1 MTRLRFILRS
11 LRFHARSHVGA
22 FLGAAVGAAVL
33 VGALVVGDSV
43 RGSLRDL
50 ALLRLGKTQLAM
62 ATGDRLFTSFL
73 GFTLQQALPQVGLGR
88 PGAPLVA
95 TALQLPA
102 VAVNADDSA
111 RANQAQVLG
120 VDGRFWQFAL
130 KPPPLG
136 NLPPETAVLSEALA
150 RQLRAQAG
158 DTVVLRVQKPQALSA
173 DAPLAPVE
181 DSSVALRVRVQ
192 RVVTDAELSRFSLQ
206 ANQVAPLNAF
216 VSLPWLQA
224 RAGATNR
231 ANLMLV
237 AEPPPPA
244 MPQGVVAGSRIVFSG
259 TQLPDLSRL
268 VQLVLTQRW
277 QLADAQLEWRG
288 LVPAGALEL
297 RSDRVFLDPA
307 VGAAV
312 FGGAGVTNPIAAR
325 LPREVTGVSA
335 TGVLTYF
342 VNELRCGDRATPYSM
357 VTATGAPLVPPDMA
371 DDEILINQWLAEDL
385 AAKPGDELTLKYF
398 VVGNLRQLEE
408 RSASFRVRA
417 VLPMN
422 TRGLDPQ
429 LMPDFPGLAGAENC
443 RDWDTGLPIDNRRIR
458 PQDEDYWRTF
468 RGTPKAVITL
478 QAGQRLWQNRW
489 GNLTAI
495 RFQLP
500 SAVTVNAATVTR
512 MLPGYQSAISG
523 MLTRALDPAAFG
535 LRFQPVRAQA
545 LAASSQSQDFGQLF
559 LGFSF
564 FLIAAALLLLA
575 VLFQF
580 SVEQRATELGT
591 LLALG
596 FRPRQAGGLLLLES
610 GLIALAGC
618 VLGAWGGT
626 RYAKAILHGLST
638 VWSQAVGGAA
648 LSYHAEPATL
658 ATGIAS
664 AALVSWLTL
673 WLALRRHLR
682 VPARQLLAE
691 GAAETAEW
699 AAGGRHGRRAK
710 WVALVCVVS
719 ALAMAGGALAR
730 QDTADAELFF
740 SAGALLLIGGLAG
753 ASAWL
758 RRLAGSE
765 SAAKMSLRGL
775 GIRGVTRRR
784 RRSLAVVGLLACGS
798 FLVASIGVFRLD
810 AVRGADRRDS
820 GTGGFALIGSATQ
833 PVIQDLNSAA
843 GRDAY
848 GLNTNTLAG
857 VSVVPFRVRDG
868 DEASCLNLNRAQAP
882 RLLGVKPELLADRG
896 AFTFASLAKGLSRT
910 QPWLRLQ
917 DAGAPDEVPAVG
929 DAASI
934 TYALGKKVG
943 DTLDYTDEHGRTF
956 KLRLVG
962 ALANSILQGSLV
974 IDEAE
979 FVRRFPSTVGYRYFL
994 VDVPPGKTDAV
1005 AAELTRGLRDLGLE
1019 LTPAAQRLAA
1029 FNAVQNTY
1037 LGTFQVLGGLGLL
1050 LGSVGLGV
1058 VVLRNVLERRG
1069 ELALLLAVGFRRRAL
1084 RTLVLS
1090 EHVALLLAGLGVGV
1104 VAALVA
1110 VLPTVL
1116 GGQGD
1121 LPYRSLG
1128 LTLLA
1133 ILLNGAAWAWL
1144 AGEIALRGRLLPALR
1159 ND

>member
-1 MTRLRFILRS
+1 MTRFRFILRG

-73 GFTLQQALPQVGLGR
+73 GFTLQQALPQAGLGR

-136 NLPPETAVLSEALA
+136 NLPPDTAVLSAALA

-181 DSSVALRVRVQ
+181 DSTVALRVRVQ
-192 RVVTDAELSRFSLQ
+192 RVITDEEFGRFGLQ
-206 ANQVAPLNAF
+206 ASQVAPLNAF
-216 VSLPWLQA
+216 VSLPWLQT

-231 ANLMLV
+231 ANLLLV

-259 TQLPDLSRL
+259 TQLPDLARL

-325 LPREVTGVSA
+325 LQREVTGVSA

-342 VNELRCGDRATPYSM
+342 VNELRCGDHATPYSM

-385 AAKPGDELTLKYF
+385 EAKPGDELTLKYF

-408 RSASFRVRA
+408 RSARFRVRA

-429 LMPDFPGLAGAENC
+429 LMPDFPGMTGAENC
-443 RDWDTGLPIDNRRIR
+443 RDWDTGLPIDNGRIR
-458 PQDEDYWRTF
+458 PQDEDYWRMF

-478 QAGQRLWQNRW
+478 KAGQRLWQNRW
-489 GNLTAI
+489 GNLTAV

-512 MLPGYQSAISG
+512 MLPGYQSSISG

-610 GLIALAGC
+610 GAVALAGC

-626 RYAKAILHGLST
+626 SYAKAILRGLST

-710 WVALVCVVS
+710 WVALVCLVS
-719 ALAMAGGALAR
+719 ALAMAGAALAR

-810 AVRGADRRDS
+810 AVRGAERRDS

-857 VSVVPFRVRDG
+857 VTVVPFRVRDG

-896 AFTFASLAKGLSRT
+896 AFTFARLAKGLSHT
-910 QPWLRLQ
+910 QPWLRLK
-917 DAGAPDEVPAVG
+917 DASAADEVPAIG

-943 DTLDYTDEHGRTF
+943 DTLDYADEHGRTF

-974 IDEAE
+974 IDETE
-979 FVRRFPSTVGYRYFL
+979 FVRRFPSTVGYRFFL
-994 VDVPPGKTDAV
+994 VDVPPGKADAV

-1104 VAALVA
+1104 AAALVA

-1116 GGQGD
+1116 GGSGD